1 MTDTPLS
8 DDVVERS
15 AKAIEATTGYSGD
28 IARRQARAALEAAR
42 YGEMEQRVRELEEML
57 RQTGRV
63 LMGWETGIPALRE
76 ANKRIVV
83 LLSSIGASHDR

>member
-42 YGEMEQRVRELEEML
+42 YGEMRDLLKWWNAQAARWMNSREHYARPGWMQVALEKT
-57 RQTGRV
+57 R
-63 LMGWETGIPALRE
+63 A
-76 ANKRIVV
+76 
-83 LLSSIGASHDR
+83 LLSSIGASHE